1 MVTLFQ
7 WIFAHLVGDFLL
19 QSRAMVRHKQR
30 LKARSWIL
38 YAHCAIHG
46 LLVYLFAP
54 GWNLWIAP
62 LLVMLTHF
70 IIDLWKLYQSDKVV
84 YFIIDQVAHLLVLFG
99 IWCIFIAPSGWV
111 PHQWIL
117 VMRSEAAWAV
127 AAGYLMVTF
136 PLSLLLAS
144 ATQRWRR
151 EAEEQTERS
160 STSLSEAGKWI
171 GIFERILVFTF
182 VITSHFEGIGFLIA
196 AKSILRFND
205 IKGNEARKEAEYIL
219 IGTLMSF
226 SLSILIGLIVR
237 SYIPVPPVVLP
248 GVPLA
253 PAL

>member
-30 LKARSWIL
+30 LKARSWML
-38 YAHCAIHG
+38 YVHCAIHG
-46 LLVYLFAP
+46 ILVYLFAP

-70 IIDLWKLYQSDKVV
+70 MIDLWKLNQPDKVV
-84 YFIIDQVAHLLVLFG
+84 FFIIDQAAHLLTLFVL
-99 IWCIFIAPSGWV
+99 WCLFVAPAGWA
-111 PHQWIL
+111 PKQWL
-117 VMRSEAAWAV
+117 SVMHSETTWAI
-127 AAGYLMVTF
+127 AAGYLMVTY
-136 PLSLLLAS
+136 PLSLLLAN

-151 EAEEQTERS
+151 EAEEQTMRS
-160 STSLSEAGKWI
+160 SVSLNEAGKWI

-182 VITSHFEGIGFLIA
+182 VISNHFEGIGFLIA

-237 SYIPVPPVVLP
+237 HFM
-248 GVPLA
+248 
-253 PAL
+253 

>member
-7 WIFAHLVGDFLL
+7 WIFAHFVGDFLL

-30 LKARSWIL
+30 LKARSWML
-38 YAHCAIHG
+38 YLHCAIHG

-62 LLVMLTHF
+62 VLVMLTHF
-70 IIDLWKLYQSDKVV
+70 IIDLWKLNQSDKVV
-84 YFIIDQVAHLLVLFG
+84 YFIIDQLAHLVTLFV
-99 IWCIFIAPSGWV
+99 IWCIFIAPSNWAPEQWV
-111 PHQWIL
+111 S
-117 VMRSEAAWAV
+117 VMHNESVWAI
-127 AAGYLMVTF
+127 AAGYLMVTY

-151 EAEEQTERS
+151 EAEEQTMRS
-160 STSLSEAGKWI
+160 SVSLNEAGKWI
-171 GIFERILVFTF
+171 GIFERTLVFTF
-182 VITSHFEGIGFLIA
+182 VISSHFEGIGFLIA

-205 IKGNEARKEAEYIL
+205 IKGQEARKEAEYIL

-237 SYIPVPPVVLP
+237 SFIPVPPPVLP
-248 GVPLA
+248 LTH
-253 PAL
+253 